1 MSVKKYDS
9 LLYGYGASLSL
20 FNSLRTDPD
29 IKTSVDYLEHL
40 DLGDF
45 IQILS
50 ESKDHSYL
58 MRNFIKLF
66 PKTHKENEYRDI
78 TFKEIRSR
86 IDEIKELGFERWVAK
101 YLFRREAVT
110 RDLQLN
116 LYFIHNYW
124 HSHLHD
130 SIFTHPLVQKKVEY
144 FSHSL
149 LDNLKDSKRIFTTNF
164 DTFVDPYLS
173 PQHVHGKFVHPC
185 RAIGE
190 IIEPKVSNDETYDYH
205 YLFGTNGFE
214 KSSRLRK
221 LHKVGAA
228 SYDLDFLFSDSI
240 QLGHLLIYGLSLN
253 SSGIIP
259 DHISKK
265 HQDSFLSYPD
275 GHLLNRFRALV
286 SNGQLDAITIAYYNQ
301 EDLDRYKYISKIIK
315 LDHITTYI
323 NSESLIQIKQYNRG
337 TT

>member
-29 IKTSVDYLEHL
+29 INTSVEYLEHL
-40 DLGDF
+40 DLGNF

-58 MRNFIKLF
+58 MRGFINLF
-66 PKTHKENEYRDI
+66 PKTHRENQHRDAA
-78 TFKEIRSR
+78 FKEIRSR
-86 IDEIKELGFERWVAK
+86 IDEIKELGFERWVSK
-101 YLFRREAVT
+101 YLFRRESV
-110 RDLQLN
+110 DSNVQLV
-116 LYFIHNYW
+116 LYSIHNYW
-124 HSHLHD
+124 HTHLHN
-130 SIFTHPLVQKKVEY
+130 SIFNHPLVRKKVQS

-185 RAIGE
+185 HVIGE
-190 IIEPKVSNDETYDYH
+190 IIEPKTFNEKTYDYH

-214 KSSRLRK
+214 KLSRLTELRK
-221 LHKVGAA
+221 AGAA
-228 SYDLDFLFSDSI
+228 SYNLDFLFSDSI
-240 QLGHLLIYGLSLN
+240 HLGHLLIYGLSLN
-253 SSGIIP
+253 SSDIIP
-259 DHISKK
+259 DHITKK

-275 GHLLNRFRALV
+275 GHLLNRFRALA

-301 EDLDRYKYISKIIK
+301 EDLDRYKYIFKIIK

>member
-9 LLYGYGASLSL
+9 MLYGYGASLAL

-29 IKTSVDYLEHL
+29 IKTSVDFLEHL

-50 ESKDHSYL
+50 ESKDHSFL
-58 MRNFIKLF
+58 MRDFISFF
-66 PKTHKENEYRDI
+66 PKTHKEKEYREAA
-78 TFKEIRSR
+78 FKEIRSR

-101 YLFRREAVT
+101 YLFRREAVN

-124 HSHLHD
+124 HSHLHN
-130 SIFTHPLVQKKVEY
+130 SVFSHPLVQKKVEY

-149 LDNLKDSKRIFTTNF
+149 LDNLKDSNQIFTTNF

-185 RAIGE
+185 RVIGE
-190 IIEPKVSNDETYDYH
+190 IIEPKISNEKTYDYH
-205 YLFGTNGFE
+205 YLFGTNGLE
-214 KSSRLRK
+214 KSSRLLK
-221 LHKVGAA
+221 LHKAGAE

-259 DHISKK
+259 DHLSKK
-265 HQDSFLSYPD
+265 HRDTFVSFPD
-275 GHLLNRFRALV
+275 GHLINRFRALAG
-286 SNGQLDAITIAYYNQ
+286 NGQLDAITIAYYSQ
-301 EDLDRYKYISKIIK
+301 EDLERYEYIFKITE
-315 LDHITTYI
+315 LDHLVNFI
-323 NSESLIQIKQYNRG
+323 ESSSVTENRL
-337 TT
+337 